1 MTEARQAA
9 PHRLEFDLR
18 EYWSIVW
25 RWKWLALVVF
35 LLVSLS
41 VAWYV
46 QRQAPG
52 YESSVAIRLSA
63 REPMAML
70 EGARISWYGPSR
82 KLDTQI
88 KLITEND
95 RLHSRARESLLADLP
110 ADSPR
115 RFLVESQGDFYRGKV
130 RAEQLEQSDIITLTA
145 SAADP
150 VLTKAAA
157 HALAET
163 YVQWFIEEATQEV
176 KNTRDFVEKRL
187 QEQEQALRTVEEQV
201 SAFER
206 EHPGVGTASVYRDRL
221 AALEVSLTE
230 MLELY
235 SERHPQ
241 VVKLRQEMT
250 TLRAALEQLP
260 EVDLEHDRLVVQRQQ
275 LRALVAVLN
284 EQFLQRDI
292 AYKSKVEES
301 LQEVTIIRAASEPT
315 PRGANPWL
323 TTLLGALVGLIVGL
337 GAALAAHAV
346 DSSLA
351 TVEGVE
357 ELTGLPVL
365 GEIPYLRLSTRGR
378 GWRFWLRAKLWP
390 GPWRERER
398 LVIKFPLASQVAD
411 AYKSIRKQLLDQLPE
426 TGDAGGH
433 VVLVTS
439 AAPREGKT
447 ITALNLAL
455 IMGQAGLRVLYLE
468 ADLRRPTAAYLLGV
482 GSRGAGW
489 VSGLLGW
496 PSRLARWLSPGRRN
510 QGGSGGVGP
519 EVGQRTRP
527 GDGRRRGLPGLTD
540 ILVGAASLEET
551 TVGLADLLLGEL
563 GWDELV
569 AVPGIDNVGFVF
581 SGTRLR
587 NPAEVLATEELA
599 RLFLEL
605 RRRYDIVLADCA
617 PAFPVPDPAV
627 IGPLTDGACLVYNIG
642 ITSRQ
647 ILLRA
652 THLLVG
658 SPRDGSAEPGGRGG
672 SESPRRRTR
681 LLGVVL
687 NQIRPDVQLKHYYY
701 YRYRYYGGA

>member
-1 MTEARQAA
+1 MTDAGQTA

-18 EYWSIVW
+18 EYWNIVW

-35 LLVSLS
+35 LVVSLS

-46 QRQAPG
+46 ERQVPV
-52 YESSVAIRLSA
+52 YESSVAVRLSA
-63 REPMAML
+63 REPMAMM
-70 EGARISWYGPSR
+70 EGTRLSWFGPSR

-95 RLHSRARESLLADLP
+95 KLHRRARESLLAGLP
-110 ADSPR
+110 ADSPWR
-115 RFLVESQGDFYRGKV
+115 VLVESEEEFYPGKL
-130 RAEQLEQSDIITLTA
+130 RAEQLEQSDIITVTV
-145 SAADP
+145 AAPDP
-150 VLTKAAA
+150 QLTKYAVQ
-157 HALAET
+157 ALAET

-176 KNTRDFVEKRL
+176 KNTRDFVQERL
-187 QEQEQALRTVEEQV
+187 QEQEKDLRAVEDQV

-206 EHPGVGTASVYRDRL
+206 QHPGVGTASVYRDRL

-230 MLELY
+230 ILELY

-241 VVKLRQEMT
+241 VVKLRQEMAK
-250 TLRAALEQLP
+250 LKAALEQLP
-260 EVDLEHDRLVVQRQQ
+260 EVDLGHDRLVRQRQQ
-275 LRALVAVLN
+275 LRTLVGALN

-315 PRGANPWL
+315 PQGASPLL

-337 GAALAAHAV
+337 GAALAAHAL

-365 GEIPYLRLSTRGR
+365 GEIPYLRLRTRGR
-378 GWRFWLRAKLWP
+378 GWRFRLKAKFWP
-390 GPWRERER
+390 GWWRERER
-398 LVIKFPLASQVAD
+398 LVIKFPLASQGAD
-411 AYKSIRKQLLDQLPE
+411 AYKSTRKQLLDQLPE
-426 TGDAGGH
+426 RGDAGGH

-447 ITALNLAL
+447 LTALNLAL
-455 IMGQAGLRVLYLE
+455 IMGQTGMRVLYLE
-468 ADLRRPTAAYLLGV
+468 ADLRRPAAAHLLGV
-482 GSRGAGW
+482 GSRAAGGRGA
-489 VSGLLGW
+489 
-496 PSRLARWLSPGRRN
+496 A
-510 QGGSGGVGP
+510 
-519 EVGQRTRP
+519 
-527 GDGRRRGLPGLTD
+527 PGLTD
-540 ILVGAASLEET
+540 ILVGAASFQDCR
-551 TVGLADLLLGEL
+551 VGLADLLLGEL

-569 AVPGIDNVGFVF
+569 TVPGIDNVDFVF
-581 SGTRLR
+581 SGTRVR
-587 NPAEVLATEELA
+587 NPAEVLVAEELT

-605 RRRYDIVLADCA
+605 RQRYDIVLVDCA
-617 PAFPVPDPAV
+617 PAFPVPDPAI

-647 ILLRA
+647 ILVRA
-652 THLLVG
+652 THLLAGSSRDRPAGQGGPVG
-658 SPRDGSAEPGGRGG
+658 GEPER
-672 SESPRRRTR
+672 SETPSPRRRTR
-681 LLGVVL
+681 LLGIVL

-701 YRYRYYGGA
+701 YRYYGDA

>member
-1 MTEARQAA
+1 MTDPRQAA

-25 RWKWLALVVF
+25 RWRWLALVVF

-46 QRQAPG
+46 ERQVPV
-52 YESSVAIRLSA
+52 YESSVAVRLSA
-63 REPMAML
+63 RDPLAML
-70 EGARISWYGPSR
+70 EGTRLSWYGPSR

-95 RLHSRARESLLADLP
+95 HLHRRARENLLAGLP
-110 ADSPR
+110 ADSPWR
-115 RFLVESQGDFYRGKV
+115 VLVESEKESYPGEI
-130 RAEQLEQSDIITLTA
+130 RAEQLEQSDIITVTVAAPDPQLTEYA
-145 SAADP
+145 
-150 VLTKAAA
+150 VQ
-157 HALAET
+157 ALAET

-176 KNTRDFVEKRL
+176 KNTRDFVGERL

-206 EHPGVGTASVYRDRL
+206 QHPGVGTASVYRDRL
-221 AALEVSLTE
+221 AALEVRLTE
-230 MLELY
+230 ILELY

-241 VVKLRQEMT
+241 VVKLRQEMAK
-250 TLRAALEQLP
+250 LKAALEQLP
-260 EVDLEHDRLVVQRQQ
+260 EVDLGHDRLVRQRQQ
-275 LRALVAVLN
+275 LVTLVTTLN

-301 LQEVTIIRAASEPT
+301 LQEVAIIRAASEPT
-315 PRGANPWL
+315 PRGASPLL

-337 GAALAAHAV
+337 GAALAAHAL

-351 TVEGVE
+351 TIEGVE

-365 GEIPYLRLSTRGR
+365 GEIPYLRVRTRGR
-378 GWRFWLRAKLWP
+378 GWRFRVKAKLWP
-390 GPWRERER
+390 GSWRERER
-398 LVIKFPLASQVAD
+398 LVIKFPLASQAAD
-411 AYKSIRKQLLDQLPE
+411 AYKSMRKQLLDQLPE
-426 TGDAGGH
+426 RGDAGGH

-455 IMGQAGLRVLYLE
+455 IMGQTGMRVLYLE
-468 ADLRRPTAAYLLGV
+468 ADLRRPAAAYLLGV
-482 GSRGAGW
+482 GSRAA
-489 VSGLLGW
+489 GW
-496 PSRLARWLSPGRRN
+496 PSRLARWLPLGAGRRTPAGDRRGRRPN
-510 QGGSGGVGP
+510 GRRGGV
-519 EVGQRTRP
+519 
-527 GDGRRRGLPGLTD
+527 PGLTD
-540 ILVGAASLEET
+540 ILVGAASFQDCR
-551 TVGLADLLLGEL
+551 VGLTDLLLGEL

-569 AVPGIDNVGFVF
+569 TVPGIDNVDFVF
-581 SGTRLR
+581 SGTRVR

-599 RLFLEL
+599 GLFLEL
-605 RRRYDIVLADCA
+605 RQRYDMVLVDCA
-617 PAFPVPDPAV
+617 PAFPVPDPAI

-647 ILLRA
+647 ILVRA
-652 THLLVG
+652 THLLTG
-658 SPRDGSAEPGGRGG
+658 SSRGRTAGPGGPVGG
-672 SESPRRRTR
+672 ESETSETPSQRRRTR
-681 LLGVVL
+681 LLGIVL

-701 YRYRYYGGA
+701 YHYRYYGGA